1 MMFDDLP
8 PEILH
13 MVSQHLNNNDI
24 YHLICSSRRLY
35 TVLQQNLY
43 AEVFLCG
50 QNHSSQQVVTFLYA
64 VTRDPRLASYVRCL
78 WLEYWDCG
86 DGIIHMDKAE
96 LDSEYLLKLVSERTG
111 YSEEEKCKWLKDLE
125 KGEDCDPWLA
135 LLIPQLNY
143 LRKILINWAYDAKY
157 VLDMFRKAARG
168 QEPVFRHLEEV
179 YATWWDDTEGSIP
192 SHRMTS
198 FFSFPSV
205 RKVGCCC
212 LGEDYDSDDD
222 EYDSD
227 NYESDD
233 SIHQRREVPL
243 PQTSNITHL
252 DLSNSNAGN
261 GMRDWV
267 QACKA
272 LKSFRLIHHGTL
284 GRGENFR
291 PRRLYESLSLHK
303 STLESIWAEPD
314 EGVYIEEQDDWMGS
328 FADFSVLKTICLL
341 LPNLVG
347 FDGNK
352 RPMRKL
358 SDVLPHSLE
367 TLYLIINRDS
377 DGNGFPV
384 DAMDHLIELASAE
397 GFPQLAAI
405 HIEASGIRDP
415 GSLSK
420 LQWTKRTCEEAGK
433 SFFIHTG
440 EGFFT
445 YCDKP
450 TSWVFGPVNEATLL
464 GWY

>member
-1 MMFDDLP
+1 MMFEDLP

-13 MVSQHLNNNDI
+13 LVSHHLNNNDI
-24 YHLICSSRRLY
+24 FHLICLSRRLY
-35 TVLQQNLY
+35 TIIQQNLY

-50 QNHSSQQVVTFLYA
+50 RNHSSQQVVTFLYA

-78 WLEYWDCG
+78 WLGDWDCG
-86 DGIIHMDKAE
+86 DGIIHLDKAE
-96 LDSEYLLKLVSERTG
+96 LDSGYLLKLVSERTG
-111 YSEEEKCKWLKDLE
+111 YSEEERSKWLKDLE
-125 KGEDCDPWLA
+125 KGDDCDPWLA
-135 LLIPQLNY
+135 LLILQLKD

-157 VLDMFRKAARG
+157 VLDMLRKAARE

-227 NYESDD
+227 NYDSDD
-233 SIHQRREVPL
+233 SIHLRLEVPL
-243 PQTSNITHL
+243 PQSSNITHL
-252 DLSNSNAGN
+252 DLANSNAGN

-267 QACKA
+267 QACKV

-284 GRGENFR
+284 GRG
-291 PRRLYESLSLHK
+291 RLYESLSLHK
-303 STLESIWAEPD
+303 TTLESVWAEPD

-328 FADFSVLKTICLL
+328 FADFPVLKTICLL
-341 LPNLVG
+341 VPNLVG
-347 FDGNK
+347 FDENK

-358 SDVLPHSLE
+358 LDVLPHSLE
-367 TLYLIINRDS
+367 TLYLIINRE
-377 DGNGFPV
+377 GNGLL
-384 DAMDHLIELASAE
+384 DAMEQLVELASAE
-397 GFPQLAAI
+397 KFPNLAAI
-405 HIEASGIRDP
+405 HIEARGIQSP
-415 GSLSK
+415 KSHSK
-420 LQWTKRTCEEAGK
+420 LQGTKRACEEAGK
-433 SFFIHTG
+433 SFFIHGG

-464 GWY
+464 GYY